1 MSDDYYLTEQEQIQ
15 QLKNWLKQY
24 GSTILAGILLALAVT
39 SGWHYWQNHRNQ
51 MLLRASHIYD
61 VMLTSRAQ
69 NNIEDATAQAKQL
82 VYEYPKTPYAQM
94 AAFLLAQDLVSKRDF
109 TEAAE
114 KLQWVIDHSN
124 NNAIQQIA
132 RIRKAR
138 ALIADQKPDAALEFL
153 QKTSDAL
160 FIGLIDEVRGD
171 AYLAKNNQKTAR
183 EAYGRALEELPDSE
197 SERPILQMK
206 YDDLAPVENTPT

>member
-1 MSDDYYLTEQEQIQ
+1 
-15 QLKNWLKQY
+15 
-24 GSTILAGILLALAVT
+24 
-39 SGWHYWQNHRNQ
+39 